1 MISVEDA
8 LFLILSHIKEMGTER
23 ADIASSLGS
32 VIAEDI
38 YSKRNNPPWDNS
50 AMDGY
55 AVRFEDIKGANRES
69 PAVLKVVEE
78 LAAGYVAKNTVDRGE
93 AIRIMTGAP
102 VPKGADTVVMVEDTE
117 KDGDK
122 VRVFRETQN
131 GENIRRA
138 GEDIKTGELVVPK
151 GTLIRPAEVGIMAAC
166 GRAFVSV
173 YQRPRVA
180 VVSTGDELVDVDEEV
195 TEGKIVTSNSYT
207 LSSMTAECGAIPL
220 NLGIA
225 KDTREALKE
234 KLLQALH
241 ADVIITSGGV
251 SVGDFDFVKDVLKE
265 MGSEMRFWKVAMKPG
280 KPLAFGTIGGKPAFG
295 LPGNPVSCM
304 VCFEQFVRPSL
315 LKMMGYKSIYRPVVK
330 AILKEDI
337 KKKPGRKHFIRSFI
351 RVEESGYTIT
361 TTGEQGS
368 GILKSMVAANGLL
381 IFPEEATVLKAGDT
395 VRVQLIDRSFDYAE
409 GPGYH

>member
-1 MISVEDA
+1 MISVEGA
-8 LFLILSHIKEMGTER
+8 LSLILSQIREMGSER
-23 ADIASSLGS
+23 VDITSSLGR

-38 YSKRNNPPWDNS
+38 YARRNNPPWDNS

-55 AVRFEDIKGANRES
+55 AVMNEDIMSANREN
-69 PAVLKVVEE
+69 PAILKVIED
-78 LAAGYVAKNTVDRGE
+78 LPAGYTAKNAVNKGE

-102 VPKGADTVVMVEDTE
+102 IPMGADTVVMVEDTE
-117 KDGDK
+117 KDGENVK
-122 VRVFRETQN
+122 ILSGASL

-151 GTLIRPAEVGIMAAC
+151 GTVIRPAEVGIMATC

-180 VVSTGDELVDVDEEV
+180 VVSTGDELVDVDEEI

-207 LSSMTAECGAIPL
+207 LSAMAVDCGADAFQ
-220 NLGIA
+220 LGIA
-225 KDTREALKE
+225 RDTREALKE
-234 KLLQALH
+234 KLRQALH

-265 MGSEMRFWKVAMKPG
+265 LGSEMKFWKVAMKPG

-304 VCFEQFVRPSL
+304 VCFEQFVRPSI
-315 LKMMGYKSIYRPVVK
+315 LKMMGHNRIYRPVIN
-330 AILKEDI
+330 ATLKEDI
-337 KKKPGRKHFIRSFI
+337 KKKTGRKHFMRSFV
-351 RVEESGYTIT
+351 RLEEGQYTVT
-361 TTGEQGS
+361 TDGDQGS
-368 GILKSMVAANGLL
+368 GILKSMVAANALL
-381 IFPEEATVLKAGDT
+381 IFPEELSLLKAGDK
-395 VRVQLIDRSFDYAE
+395 VKVQLIDRTFEYSEA
-409 GPGYH
+409 PGY

>member
-1 MISVEDA
+1 MISVEEA
-8 LFLILSHIKEMGTER
+8 LSLILSQIREMGTER
-23 ADIASSLGS
+23 VDITSSLGR
-32 VIAEDI
+32 VIAEDV

-55 AVRFEDIKGANRES
+55 AVRDEDIKGATREN
-69 PAVLKVVEE
+69 PAILRVIEDLP
-78 LAAGYVAKNTVDRGE
+78 AGYTAKNPVGKGE

-102 VPKGADTVVMVEDTE
+102 VPKGADTVVMVEDTAKE
-117 KDGDK
+117 GENVK
-122 VRVFRETQN
+122 VFREIPL

-138 GEDIKTGELVVPK
+138 GEDIKAGELVVPK
-151 GTLIRPAEVGIMAAC
+151 GTLIRPAEVGIMATC

-180 VVSTGDELVDVDEEV
+180 VLSTGDELVDVDEDV

-207 LSSMTAECGAIPL
+207 LSSMAAECGAL
-220 NLGIA
+220 SFQLGIA
-225 KDTREALKE
+225 KDTREALKA
-234 KLLQALH
+234 KLLEGLH

-265 MGSEMRFWKVAMKPG
+265 LGSEMKFWKVAMKPG

-315 LKMMGYKSIYRPVVK
+315 LKMMGHGRIYRPVVD
-330 AILKEDI
+330 AVLKEDV
-337 KKKPGRKHFIRSFI
+337 KKKPGRKHFIRSFV
-351 RVEESGYTIT
+351 RLEDGRYTVT
-361 TTGEQGS
+361 TTGDQGS
-368 GILKSMVAANGLL
+368 GILKSMVLANGLL
-381 IFPEEATVLKAGDT
+381 IFPDELSTLKAGDT
-395 VRVQLIDRSFDYAE
+395 VKVQLIDRTFDYAE
-409 GPGYH
+409 APAY

>member
-1 MISVEDA
+1 MISVEEA
-8 LFLILSHIKEMGTER
+8 LSIILSQIKVMGTER
-23 ADIASSLGS
+23 VDITSSLGR

-38 YSKRNNPPWDNS
+38 YARRDNPPWDNS

-55 AVRFEDIKGANRES
+55 AVRFEDIKGATKEN
-69 PAVLKVVEE
+69 PAVLQVIED
-78 LAAGYVAKNTVDRGE
+78 LPAGYVAKKRVGNGE

-117 KDGDK
+117 KEGE
-122 VRVFRETQN
+122 RARIFRETPLD
-131 GENIRRA
+131 ENIRKA

-151 GTLIRPAEVGIMAAC
+151 GTVIRPAEVGIIATC

-195 TEGKIVTSNSYT
+195 SEGKILSSNSYT
-207 LSSMTAECGAIPL
+207 LSSMAAECGADAFQ
-220 NLGIA
+220 LGIA

-234 KLLQALH
+234 KLQQALH
-241 ADVIITSGGV
+241 ADVIVTSGGV
-251 SVGDFDFVKDVLKE
+251 SEGDFDFVKDVLKE
-265 MGSEMRFWKVAMKPG
+265 LGSEMKFWKVAMKPG

-304 VCFEQFVRPSL
+304 VCFEQFARPSL
-315 LKMMGYKSIYRPVVK
+315 LKMMGHKRIHRPAVK
-330 AILKEDI
+330 AVLKEEI
-337 KKKPGRKHFIRSFI
+337 KKKPGRKHFIRSFV
-351 RVEESGYTIT
+351 RLEEGRYTVT
-361 TTGEQGS
+361 TTGDQGS

-381 IFPEEATVLKAGDT
+381 IFPEELSVLKAGDT
-395 VRVQLIDRSFDYAE
+395 VKVQLIDRSFDYAAE
-409 GPGYH
+409 PGY

>member
-1 MISVEDA
+1 MISVEEA
-8 LFLILSHIKEMGTER
+8 LSIILSQIREMGTER
-23 ADIASSLGS
+23 VDIASSLGR
-32 VIAEDI
+32 VIAEDV

-55 AVRFEDIKGANRES
+55 AVRYEDIKGATRENPS
-69 PAVLKVVEE
+69 ALKVIED
-78 LAAGYVAKNTVDRGE
+78 LPAGYVAKSPVNRGE

-102 VPKGADTVVMVEDTE
+102 IPKGADTVVMVEDTE
-117 KDGDK
+117 KEGER
-122 VRVFRETQN
+122 VRVFRETPL

-138 GEDIKTGELVVPK
+138 GEDIKSGELVVPK
-151 GTLIRPAEVGIMAAC
+151 GTPIRPAEVGIMATC

-180 VVSTGDELVDVDEEV
+180 VVSTGDELVDVDEDV

-207 LSSMTAECGAIPL
+207 LSSMAAECGA
-220 NLGIA
+220 NAFQLGIA

-234 KLLQALH
+234 KLLQAIN
-241 ADVIITSGGV
+241 ADVIVTSGGV
-251 SVGDFDFVKDVLKE
+251 SVGDFDFVKDVLRE
-265 MGSEMRFWKVAMKPG
+265 LGSEMKFWKVAMKPG

-315 LKMMGYKSIYRPVVK
+315 LKMMGHERIYRPVIQAV
-330 AILKEDI
+330 LKEDI
-337 KKKPGRKHFIRSFI
+337 KKKPGRKHFIRSSVRFEDG
-351 RVEESGYTIT
+351 RYTVT
-361 TTGEQGS
+361 TTGDQGS

-381 IFPEEATVLKAGDT
+381 IFPEELSTLRAGDT
-395 VRVQLIDRSFDYAE
+395 VKVQIIDRSFDYSAE
-409 GPGYH
+409 PGY

>member
-8 LFLILSHIKEMGTER
+8 LSLILSQIREMGTER
-23 ADIASSLGS
+23 VDITSSLGR
-32 VIAEDI
+32 VIGEDI
-38 YSKRNNPPWDNS
+38 YARRNNPPWDNS

-55 AVRFEDIKGANRES
+55 AVRFEDIKGAAKEN
-69 PAVLKVVEE
+69 PAVLRVIED
-78 LAAGYVAKNTVDRGE
+78 LPAGYTAKNQVAKGE

-117 KDGDK
+117 KEGERVK
-122 VRVFRETQN
+122 VFRETHL
-131 GENIRRA
+131 GENIRRT

-151 GTLIRPAEVGIMAAC
+151 GTLIRPAEVGIMATC

-180 VVSTGDELVDVDEEV
+180 VVSTGDELVDVDEEIA
-195 TEGKIVTSNSYT
+195 EGKIVTSNSYT
-207 LSSMTAECGAIPL
+207 LSSMAAECGALPFQ
-220 NLGIA
+220 LGIA
-225 KDTREALKE
+225 RDTREALKE
-234 KLLQALH
+234 KLMQALH

-265 MGSEMRFWKVAMKPG
+265 LGSEMKFWKVAMKPG

-315 LKMMGYKSIYRPVVK
+315 LKMMGHDKIYRPTVQ
-330 AILKEDI
+330 ATLKEDI
-337 KKKPGRKHFIRSFI
+337 KKKPGRKHFIRSFV
-351 RVEESGYTIT
+351 RLEEGHYTVT
-361 TTGEQGS
+361 TTGDQGS

-381 IFPEEATVLKAGDT
+381 IFPEEMSMLKAGDT
-395 VRVQLIDRSFDYAE
+395 VKVQLIDRSFDFAE
-409 GPGYH
+409 GPGY